1 MVAAFGERFHAID
14 EHFDRVD
21 DRFAAIDR
29 RFDTIEGQ
37 LRDLKSEVADI
48 SKRRTLIEGTVAGMV
63 GYAKEIDGLAQ
74 RIRAIENHLG
84 IERELAASA
93 PARDQSIA
101 LFDRLN

>member
-1 MVAAFGERFHAID
+1 MCTSNPQGSRSQLPRDLRAAFLALH
-14 EHFDRVD
+14 
-21 DRFAAIDR
+21 
-29 RFDTIEGQ
+29 
-37 LRDLKSEVADI
+37 VADI
-48 SKRRTLIEGTVAGMV
+48 SKRRTLIEGKVAGMV

-74 RIRAIENHLG
+74 RIRAIEKHLG